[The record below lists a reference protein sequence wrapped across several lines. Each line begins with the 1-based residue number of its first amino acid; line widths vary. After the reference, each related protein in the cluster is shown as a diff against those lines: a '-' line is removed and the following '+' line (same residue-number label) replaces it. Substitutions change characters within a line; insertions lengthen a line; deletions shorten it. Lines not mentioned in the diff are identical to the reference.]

1 MEGWLKMLTHV
12 CNMTGVFQAMKL
24 KGMLRFHFQHYTS
37 NIPIAVGKQ
46 NVSCTVLGQAQVDT
60 L

>member
-1 MEGWLKMLTHV
+1 MLTHV

-24 KGMLRFHFQHYTS
+24 KGMLRFHFQHYTT

-46 NVSCTVLGQAQVDT
+46 DVNCTVLGQAQVDT
-60 L
+60 LSY